1 MLIEGHLVN
10 KWITIHILPSRICYN
25 QSMKKI
31 QGSYYGSIHSL
42 INVFPRGFTRAFT
55 LIELLVVI
63 AIIGVLASIVLAS
76 LSGARNRGK
85 DTRIISDIHQLRT
98 QIENDRTTTD
108 YTNSFAIVPLS
119 ATVNFGSGT
128 LTQYAAV
135 VSDAKANS
143 SITTATA
150 SSTYK
155 GATKIAGNDYST
167 SVASSPEIVV
177 NENGTAVNGLWTLTP
192 TAYSIWG
199 LLSTGNWF
207 CLDSAGNSKNGTSAN
222 PTTITCQ

>member
-1 MLIEGHLVN
+1 
-10 KWITIHILPSRICYN
+10 
-25 QSMKKI
+25 MKKI

-42 INVFPRGFTRAFT
+42 INVFPRGFSRAFT

-76 LSGARNRGK
+76 LSGAKKRGQ
-85 DTRIISDIHQLRT
+85 DTRIVSDIHELRT
-98 QIENDRTTTD
+98 QMENDRNPTD
-108 YTNSFAIVPLS
+108 YANSFTTPSLAV
-119 ATVNFGSGT
+119 VNFGSGT
-128 LTQYAAV
+128 LTQYAIV

-150 SSTYK
+150 SSTYVS
-155 GATKIAGNDYST
+155 GALNAGNAYST
-167 SVASSPEIVV
+167 SAANSPEIVV
-177 NENGTAVNGLWTLTP
+177 NENGTASGGAWTANGKP

-199 LLSTGNWF
+199 LLSTGNWY

-222 PTTITCQ
+222 PTTITCM